1 MIVSYNSESKK
12 LVNLQV
18 DNNIYKI
25 YPGEKIDINVNAE
38 TNANISIQDFSKKNI
53 VSLILLFIQRFSL
66 IIFRML
72 IMDYPK
78 HWAENLDP
86 YEISIYFIIKNKL
99 TTIKYNP
106 PVFDKTGNI
115 LRQPEI
121 IVDGEIVKSSITF
134 EPKLVQI
141 HFLTYCFDLISLCLY
156 GLFIITFIF
165 VFSGQMMFL
174 IYLYSVIVLGITL
187 PIVFKIISIN
197 KRKNKLIENI
207 NAIEEIHVGQ
217 NSL

>member
-1 MIVSYNSESKK
+1 MIISYRSESKRHI
-12 LVNLQV
+12 NLQV

-25 YPGEKIDINVNAE
+25 YPGEKIDINVDTEMNAH
-38 TNANISIQDFSKKNI
+38 ISIQDFSKKNI
-53 VSLILLFIQRFSL
+53 VSLILLFIQRFFL
-66 IIFRML
+66 TIFRIC

-86 YEISIYFIIKNKL
+86 YEISIDFIIKNKL

-106 PVFDKTGNI
+106 SVFNKTGKI

-121 IVDGEIVKSSITF
+121 IVNGEIVKSSITF

-156 GLFIITFIF
+156 CLFIVTFIF

-174 IYLYSVIVLGITL
+174 IFLYSVIALGISL
-187 PIVFKIISIN
+187 PIVFKIISTN
-197 KRKNKLIENI
+197 KRKNKLVDNI
-207 NAIEEIHVGQ
+207 KDDNEKF
-217 NSL
+217 